1 MQAQLSGPAK
11 ARLEAG
17 RLLVN
22 IALAN
27 SMADLTL
34 NSNEKTSELE
44 TALADLAL
52 QKDAW
57 ARTTI
62 GERLALLSEVK
73 DHLMAVA
80 EPWAKTAAD
89 KKGIPTGSPLEGE
102 EWFGGPY
109 ALMCACNLF
118 LQTLSRMDGRQFLKG
133 VPVRKLANGQI
144 AARVMPHTIWD
155 RLLMAGVTA
164 DVWMQPGVTQEN
176 LPGNTASRSAT
187 PAADRGGR
195 IAVVLGAGNVAAIAP
210 LDCFQKLFV
219 EHQVVIL
226 KMNPVNDY
234 LIAFLESALRPLV
247 AFGAL
252 RIVTGGADVGAFLCN
267 HPLVDEI
274 HITGAAASHDAIVW
288 GPGEEGESNKR
299 NGTPRNHRRVTS
311 ELGGVGP
318 TIVVPGPW
326 SAADIGFQA
335 EQIVTQKLQNSGFN
349 CIACQMLVL
358 PEKWDKADDLLKAI
372 EETVAAAPPRPL
384 YYPGAAE
391 RIAAFAGHS
400 DNVETLARQ
409 DAPPVVLSVFP
420 QGGDRY
426 FETAEV
432 FAPAMSVTRIAGDDA
447 EEYLRAAIAY
457 ANAKLHGTLGANIVI
472 HPKTIKEIGR
482 ARFEAILGELR
493 YGTIGINAWSGL
505 GFALV
510 QTPWG
515 AFPGHI
521 SEDVQSGIGVVHN
534 TFMFDRP
541 ERTWVEAPF
550 RQFPKPPWFVTNRN
564 AHRIGK
570 LMTQFQ
576 YRPSFAKLPR
586 ILFNALRG

>member
-1 MQAQLSGPAK
+1 
-11 ARLEAG
+11 
-17 RLLVN
+17 
-22 IALAN
+22 
-27 SMADLTL
+27 MADPALS
-34 NSNEKTSELE
+34 SNEKTSELE
-44 TALADLAL
+44 TALAELVL
-52 QKDAW
+52 HKEAW

-62 GERLALLSEVK
+62 SERMAMLSEVK
-73 DHLMAVA
+73 ERLIEVA
-80 EPWAKTAAD
+80 EPWAETAAR
-89 KKGIPTGSPLEGE
+89 KKGIPAGSPLEGE
-102 EWFGGPY
+102 EWLGGPY
-109 ALMCACNLF
+109 ALMYACNLF
-118 LQTLSRMDGRQFLKG
+118 LQTLSQMNGRQFLKHI
-133 VPVRKLANGQI
+133 PIRKLANGQI
-144 AARVMPHTIWD
+144 AARVMPHSIWD
-155 RLLMAGVTA
+155 RLLLAGVTA

-176 LPGNTASRSAT
+176 LQDYAASRYAT
-187 PAADRGGR
+187 PAAEREGR

-210 LDCFQKLFV
+210 LDCFHKLFV

-234 LIAFLESALRPLV
+234 LIDFLNAALQPLV

-252 RIVTGGADVGAFLCN
+252 RIVAGGADVGAFLCN
-267 HPLVDEI
+267 HPSVDEI

-288 GPGEEGESNKR
+288 GPGEAGETNKR
-299 NGTPRNHRRVTS
+299 NGAPRNLRRITS

-326 SAADIGFQA
+326 SAGDIAFQA

-372 EETVAAAPPRPL
+372 EATVAAAPPRPL

-391 RIAAFAGHS
+391 RIAAFTGHS
-400 DNVETLARQ
+400 ESVETLPRK

-420 QGGDRY
+420 QGGDKY

-432 FAPAMSVTRIAGDDA
+432 FAPAMSVTRIAGANA

-457 ANAKLHGTLGANIVI
+457 ANTKLHGTLGANIVI
-472 HPKTIKEIGR
+472 HPRTIKEIGR
-482 ARFEAILGELR
+482 PRFEAIVGELR
-493 YGTIGINAWSGL
+493 YGTIGVNAWSGL

-515 AFPGHI
+515 AFPGHTP
-521 SEDVQSGIGVVHN
+521 EDVQSGIGVVHN
-534 TFMFDRP
+534 SFMFDRP
-541 ERTWVEAPF
+541 ERTLVEAPF

-586 ILFNALRG
+586 ILVNALRG

>member
-1 MQAQLSGPAK
+1 
-11 ARLEAG
+11 
-17 RLLVN
+17 
-22 IALAN
+22 
-27 SMADLTL
+27 MADPAL

-44 TALADLAL
+44 TALADLVAK
-52 QKDAW
+52 KDAW

-62 GERLALLSEVK
+62 AERMAMLNEVKERLIEVA
-73 DHLMAVA
+73 DA
-80 EPWAKTAAD
+80 WAKTAAR

-102 EWFGGPY
+102 EWLGGPY
-109 ALMCACNLF
+109 ALMYACNLF
-118 LQTLSRMDGRQFLKG
+118 LQSLSQMDGRQFLKG
-133 VPVRKLANGQI
+133 IPIRKLANGQI
-144 AARVMPHTIWD
+144 AARVMPHSIWD
-155 RLLMAGVTA
+155 RLLLTGVTA

-176 LPGNTASRSAT
+176 LPDNTASSYAT
-187 PAADRGGR
+187 APADREGR

-234 LIAFLESALRPLV
+234 LITFLESALQPLI

-299 NGTPRNHRRVTS
+299 KGTPRNNRRITS

-326 SAADIGFQA
+326 SAGDVAFQA

-358 PEKWDKADDLLKAI
+358 PEAWDKSEDLLKAI
-372 EETVAAAPPRPL
+372 EETVAAAPPRAL

-391 RIAAFAGHS
+391 RMAAFAGRS
-400 DNVETLARQ
+400 DAVEKLARK
-409 DAPPVVLSVFP
+409 DGPPVVLSVFR
-420 QGGDRY
+420 QGGDSY

-432 FAPAMSVTRIAGDDA
+432 FAPAMSVTRIAGANA
-447 EEYLRAAIAY
+447 EQYLRAAIAY
-457 ANAKLHGTLGANIVI
+457 ANTKLHGTLGANIVI
-472 HPKTIKEIGR
+472 HPRTIKEIGR
-482 ARFEAILGELR
+482 ARFEAIVGELR
-493 YGTIGINAWSGL
+493 YGTIGVNAWSGL

-515 AFPGHI
+515 AFPGHKP
-521 SEDVQSGIGVVHN
+521 EDVQSGIGVVHN
-534 TFMFDRP
+534 SFMFDRP
-541 ERTWVEAPF
+541 ERTLVEAPF

-564 AHRIGK
+564 AHRMGK
-570 LMTQFQ
+570 LLTEFQ

-586 ILFNALRG
+586 IVINALRG

>member
-1 MQAQLSGPAK
+1 
-11 ARLEAG
+11 
-17 RLLVN
+17 
-22 IALAN
+22 
-27 SMADLTL
+27 MADPAL

-44 TALADLAL
+44 TALAELADK
-52 QKDAW
+52 KDAW
-57 ARTTI
+57 ARTTVS
-62 GERLALLSEVK
+62 ERMAMLNKVK
-73 DHLMAVA
+73 DRLIEVA
-80 EPWAKTAAD
+80 EPWAKTAAR
-89 KKGIPTGSPLEGE
+89 KKGIPAGSPLEGE
-102 EWFGGPY
+102 EWLGGPY
-109 ALMCACNLF
+109 ALMVACNLF
-118 LQTLSRMDGRQFLKG
+118 LQTLSQMDGRQFLKDI
-133 VPVRKLANGQI
+133 PIRKLANGQI
-144 AARVMPHTIWD
+144 SARVMPHTIWD
-155 RLLMAGVTA
+155 RLLLAGVTA
-164 DVWMQPGVTQEN
+164 DVWMQPGVTQDN
-176 LPGNTASRSAT
+176 LSDHTASGYAT
-187 PAADRGGR
+187 APASREGK

-234 LIAFLESALRPLV
+234 LIAFLESALQPLI

-252 RIVTGGADVGAFLCN
+252 RIAAGGADVGAFLCN

-299 NGTPRNHRRVTS
+299 RGTPRNHRRVTS

-326 SAADIGFQA
+326 SAGDIAFQA

-358 PEKWDKADDLLKAI
+358 PQAWDRSEDLLKAI
-372 EETVAAAPPRPL
+372 EQTVAAAPPRPL
-384 YYPGAAE
+384 YYPGASE
-391 RIAAFAGHS
+391 RMAAFAGHS
-400 DNVETLARQ
+400 DGVESLARK
-409 DAPPVVLSVFP
+409 DGPPVILSVFR
-420 QGGDRY
+420 QGGDKY

-432 FAPAMSVTRIAGDDA
+432 FAPAMSVTRIAGGNA

-457 ANAKLHGTLGANIVI
+457 ANASLNGTLGANIVI
-472 HPKTIKEIGR
+472 HPRTIKEIGR
-482 ARFEAILGELR
+482 PRFEAILGELR

-515 AFPGHI
+515 AFPGHTP
-521 SEDVQSGIGVVHN
+521 EDVQSGIGVVHN
-534 TFMFDRP
+534 SFMFDRT
-541 ERTWVEAPF
+541 ERSVVEAPF

-570 LMTQFQ
+570 LMTHFQ

-586 ILFNALRG
+586 ILVNALRG